1 MKALMKKALA
11 VMLAAAMAVS
21 VTMVSASACAS
32 IFVGSDLTED
42 GSTLIAR
49 SEDMSNSVDKLF
61 YVSEAG
67 AHAEGDVYYG
77 CYGFVYTFTKDSY
90 SYTAFRDDNGDG
102 VDGVCPDCGSTEE
115 GHVPYEEAGTNE
127 MGLSVTATE
136 TLFSNSAIAEV
147 DPLVDD
153 GIAESEMTTI
163 LLSECATA
171 REAVELLLSIYDT
184 AGTSEA
190 NGLFIADQDEVWYIE
205 SVTGHQYVALLL
217 PDDIA
222 FIEPNMSIIG
232 EIDLDD
238 TENVIASEGLIET
251 AVEAGTFIGDEEANI
266 INYRA
271 SYSVSIDY
279 PSDFDGYGSA
289 VNERMINGLNYL
301 LGEDVYTE
309 ENITDSAF
317 TISNIDEDGNI
328 VALYTNIELT
338 HAYTVDDIVG
348 YFHVDPVG
356 RPSNQET
363 NIFQIFADEEDVAL
377 GTIEWVSMANDQ
389 YSVFVPCYPM
399 LITDT
404 YAAYQVSTATMEF
417 VTEEPEDGSTYY
429 PYDRTDRSTGETIS
443 GFRVL
448 PENWADSYYWCFDAV
463 ANFLLYDDATEEDE
477 ALVLESYDQLQEAIY
492 IHFAAQQGA
501 IADMDEEEA
510 SAYATEDSALMAQ
523 SAHELAYAL
532 YQAVAMDDTAALDGF
547 DFDF

>member
-1 MKALMKKALA
+1 MTALMKKALA

-127 MGLSVTATE
+127 MGLSITATE

-190 NGLFIADQDEVWYIE
+190 NGL
-205 SVTGHQYVALLL
+205 
-217 PDDIA
+217 
-222 FIEPNMSIIG
+222 
-232 EIDLDD
+232 
-238 TENVIASEGLIET
+238 
-251 AVEAGTFIGDEEANI
+251 
-266 INYRA
+266 
-271 SYSVSIDY
+271 
-279 PSDFDGYGSA
+279 
-289 VNERMINGLNYL
+289 
-301 LGEDVYTE
+301 
-309 ENITDSAF
+309 
-317 TISNIDEDGNI
+317 
-328 VALYTNIELT
+328 
-338 HAYTVDDIVG
+338 
-348 YFHVDPVG
+348 
-356 RPSNQET
+356 
-363 NIFQIFADEEDVAL
+363 
-377 GTIEWVSMANDQ
+377 
-389 YSVFVPCYPM
+389 
-399 LITDT
+399 
-404 YAAYQVSTATMEF
+404 
-417 VTEEPEDGSTYY
+417 
-429 PYDRTDRSTGETIS
+429 
-443 GFRVL
+443 
-448 PENWADSYYWCFDAV
+448 
-463 ANFLLYDDATEEDE
+463 
-477 ALVLESYDQLQEAIY
+477 
-492 IHFAAQQGA
+492 
-501 IADMDEEEA
+501 
-510 SAYATEDSALMAQ
+510 
-523 SAHELAYAL
+523 
-532 YQAVAMDDTAALDGF
+532 
-547 DFDF
+547 